1 MVYRFIDENREYFG
15 LRWLCRHFGISLN
28 CYYNYLEDKK
38 DDYHTQREA
47 IYERIKYIYY
57 NNNRT
62 VGHRAMR
69 IFLTRY
75 GIHLSKTTIHKYMNK
90 DLNLAAVI
98 MRKKPGYKAC
108 KKHRIFDNLLK
119 QNFTVNEKNK
129 VWCTDFTYMRQS
141 NGRFRYNCTIIDLYD
156 RAVIASVN
164 GDNINTELA
173 IAALTK
179 AIDTQKHPKDL
190 ILHSD
195 QGVQF
200 ASYDFVNF
208 CKNHDITQSMSK
220 AGCPYDNAP
229 MERYYN
235 TFKNCFYYR
244 FTFESAEMLD
254 EMTKSYVNWYNYVR
268 PHSYNNYMT
277 PMEARFS

>member
-1 MVYRFIDENREYFG
+1 MVYRFIDDNKGYFG

-28 CYYNYLEDKK
+28 CYYNYLEGKK
-38 DDYHTQREA
+38 DEYHMQRDA

-69 IFLTRY
+69 IFLSRY

-90 DLNLAAVI
+90 NLNLTAVI
-98 MRKKPGYKAC
+98 MHKRPGYRTC
-108 KKHRIFDNLLK
+108 KKHKIFNNLLN
-119 QNFTVNEKNK
+119 QNFSVKEKNK
-129 VWCTDFTYMRQS
+129 VWCTDFTYMCRH
-141 NGRFRYNCTIIDLYD
+141 NGRTRYNCTIIDLYD
-156 RAVIASVN
+156 RSVIASVN
-164 GDNINTELA
+164 DEHINTELA
-173 IAALTK
+173 IATLEEALNAEK
-179 AIDTQKHPKDL
+179 NPKGL

-208 CKNHDITQSMSK
+208 CRKHGITQSMSK

-244 FTFESAEMLD
+244 FTFENEELLD

-268 PHSYNNYMT
+268 PHSYNKYST